1 MEKSDMSESTQEKPL
16 ARQRFLALIGA
27 SAFGIWLTQLMPSM
41 PSGLSALKLPLRRK
55 SPVSNQLASRVKVH
69 PLAVK
74 RENPVRRDT

>member
-1 MEKSDMSESTQEKPL
+1 MSEIKEKPL

-41 PSGLSALKLPLRRK
+41 PTGLTAFRLPGRRPK
-55 SPVSNQLASRVKVH
+55 PSVPTHLASRVKVH

-74 RENPVRRDT
+74 RDNPVRRDT